1 MYIDI
6 SILTT
11 KNFENNNIYSILRIY
26 YFILLYSNSHSNFY
40 TDKYIICKNCLIN
53 FTFIYIKHKL
63 YFLYN

>member
-1 MYIDI
+1 MYINI

-40 TDKYIICKNCLIN
+40 PDKYIICKNCLIY
-53 FTFIYIKHKL
+53 FYIITLFI
-63 YFLYN
+63 

>member
-26 YFILLYSNSHSNFY
+26 YFILLYSNSHSNF
-40 TDKYIICKNCLIN
+40 ILIN
-53 FTFIYIKHKL
+53 I
-63 YFLYN
+63 